1 MAEVHTLVVGQLQTN
16 CYILKSGNEAI
27 IVDPGDEPERILKF
41 INGISV
47 TQRRI
52 VATHTHFDHVLGVD
66 GIRKAT
72 KAPFL
77 IHQDDLPM
85 LESMQ
90 SRVRQFMGFE
100 VPPPPKVDGYLEDGE
115 FLNLGDETIRILHT
129 PGHSPGSI
137 SLSGDGYVLTG
148 DALFNQSIGRTALP
162 GRDLEILIRSIRER
176 LFKLDDDT
184 IVYPGH
190 GPETTIG
197 DEKLANRFVGKA
209 ARLQIGNHLICP
221 DHVSR
226 NRNIVVQPRLDYQ
239 ELSKQ
244 SQHAHQRSVQP
255 ESPYRERGDRDGEQS
270 GPNSC
275 SYSETGRPTPPL
287 PYRLCGC

>member
-41 INGISV
+41 IKGISA

-77 IHQDDLPM
+77 IHRDDLPM

-100 VPPPPKVDGYLEDGE
+100 VPPPPKVDGYLKHGE

-148 DALFNQSIGRTALP
+148 DALFNQSIGRTDLP
-162 GRDLEILIRSIRER
+162 GGDLETLIRSIRER

-197 DEKLANRFVGKA
+197 DEKLANPFVGKA
-209 ARLQIGNHLICP
+209 ARLQIG
-221 DHVSR
+221 
-226 NRNIVVQPRLDYQ
+226 
-239 ELSKQ
+239 
-244 SQHAHQRSVQP
+244 
-255 ESPYRERGDRDGEQS
+255 
-270 GPNSC
+270 
-275 SYSETGRPTPPL
+275 
-287 PYRLCGC
+287 